1 MTHSTNPEE
10 PPYWMLPT
18 FKPRLASRRD
28 LLGALSEN
36 YIPHSFTKKEDLA
49 GYEPSYR
56 SQLPTQLLLTWP
68 PYPLASL
75 VEREVMPKVPELLEA
90 HRNVKP
96 SCVGIFDMQK
106 GRYLTDK
113 DWPAV
118 TSTGTTSGPQTP
130 LSSAINSAVGGQD
143 AETLTCPFTKHVS
156 PMKKV
161 GLRGIIEKLDP
172 TLKIPSRATWPELM
186 HMAVNKLRTAAAV
199 TDQVPAVFL
208 ENWTSGISR
217 ADTDEA
223 IETFPCPFKQRVWPM
238 TLPDLRTMIYTL
250 DPRSILPTNMD
261 RDELRIIAIEKLKS
275 DAATNPTSSKQTRRA
290 TSFFSTAEGASP
302 KTGVPLSKNAPH
314 DSNSPRR
321 PLSRPTATVPKQRAV
336 SGPGSFIQPG
346 TVSSPVATNIGP
358 IKRGKASSPLGPI
371 KRTAA
376 PPSQLSSD
384 SDLTPNPDD
393 SSTEEATNSAPP
405 TPKKNKGKV
414 LQSVSSGDSEGNVI
428 RKLANEP
435 LVSESDDEG
444 DPAPNPPK
452 KSVLSVQQPQ
462 PSNTEIPSRRQKP
475 HLPRHPAER
484 QKAPALQN
492 TFFGQVIQ
500 KRANEPLA
508 SGSCGGVDVR
518 VEQAA
523 PVVRDKGWKPGMP
536 LIFTDTQSSPI
547 GSDPSAPEMQPSIH
561 EIFLS
566 GKKFRQILPPDTSVL
581 LRTTTPPPDVI
592 VERIAGP
599 PVLERTDAECPL
611 HSKNLQSAPPS
622 GEKSKLDLLG
632 PVSLAIIPEL
642 ELPLAD
648 LCLQISDDKTL
659 EAQVCSTEAEESPA
673 QDNSF
678 TLLIEDLTSLDSATG
693 WNRGYDYTNI
703 PLLDQP
709 PVVDFHQPTS
719 NLTSQATQD
728 QELPIDLIDLTSDLT
743 RSLLDDPINDL
754 IHEESDKPTLN
765 VLIGNDD
772 IGTNLSVPQS
782 WTMTS
787 LSSLVWP
794 SADSHALQPN
804 ISSGSM
810 TEDAS
815 TSTITQPN
823 TFSGFSAD
831 DASTSIIAQQI
842 DDLNN
847 VGHFST
853 ASVVQTV
860 QLDST
865 TQEATHAGSA
875 DLPALEL
882 ITLSG
887 FPTDDPSTSIV
898 AQHIDNLNNVGRFS
912 TASVVQTVQMDSTAK
927 EATHAGLSAISAD
940 LPALELITLSGFTTN
955 DTSTSIVAQQIDNL
969 NNVGRFSPASVVQ
982 TVKLDSTTQEATP
995 ADFFAISAGSPAP
1008 EVITP
1013 SGFTTDDTST
1023 SIVPQHIDD
1032 LINVGRFSPASVV
1045 QTVQLDLTAEEA
1057 IRADLSTISANSS
1070 ALKRITLTGST
1081 TDDTSTSIVAQQIDN
1096 LNDVDRFSTA
1106 SVAQTVQLNSMAEE
1120 ATPADLSTISA
1131 DSPAL
1136 ELITPSSFTT
1146 DNASI
1151 SIDDL
1156 NNVVGHFST
1165 VSIVQ
1170 TYQLDSRTEEATPLD
1185 YSTISAHSPALEL
1198 IALSGFTEDNAT
1210 TSPTAAQH
1218 IHNVNK
1224 SPSDAIPDGA
1234 PSDTRPAGSSLDTLV
1249 PKYRFQI
1256 HGRCLPNGKYNPLK

>member
-275 DAATNPTSSKQTRRA
+275 DAATNPTSSKQPEEPHL
-290 TSFFSTAEGASP
+290 FSVLP
-302 KTGVPLSKNAPH
+302 KVPLPRQVSLCQRTHHMTVISRGALSHVPQLQFQSSEQSLAQAP
-314 DSNSPRR
+314 
-321 PLSRPTATVPKQRAV
+321 
-336 SGPGSFIQPG
+336 SF
-346 TVSSPVATNIGP
+346 
-358 IKRGKASSPLGPI
+358 
-371 KRTAA
+371 
-376 PPSQLSSD
+376 
-384 SDLTPNPDD
+384 NPAH
-393 SSTEEATNSAPP
+393 STEEATNSAPP

-414 LQSVSSGDSEGNVI
+414 LQSVSSGDSEGDVI

-475 HLPRHPAER
+475 HLPRRPAER

-492 TFFGQVIQ
+492 TFYGQVIQ

-547 GSDPSAPEMQPSIH
+547 GI
-561 EIFLS
+561 
-566 GKKFRQILPPDTSVL
+566 L

-632 PVSLAIIPEL
+632 P
-642 ELPLAD
+642 
-648 LCLQISDDKTL
+648 ISDDKTL

-693 WNRGYDYTNI
+693 WNRGYDYTDI

-898 AQHIDNLNNVGRFS
+898 AQHIDDLNNVGRFS

-1057 IRADLSTISANSS
+1057 TRADLSTISANSS

-1165 VSIVQ
+1165 PV
-1170 TYQLDSRTEEATPLD
+1170 D

-1210 TSPTAAQH
+1210 TSSTAAQH
-1218 IHNVNK
+1218 VHDVNK

>member
-1 MTHSTNPEE
+1 
-10 PPYWMLPT
+10 
-18 FKPRLASRRD
+18 
-28 LLGALSEN
+28 
-36 YIPHSFTKKEDLA
+36 
-49 GYEPSYR
+49 
-56 SQLPTQLLLTWP
+56 
-68 PYPLASL
+68 
-75 VEREVMPKVPELLEA
+75 MPKVPELLEA

-143 AETLTCPFTKHVS
+143 AETLIALS
-156 PMKKV
+156 PSIS
-161 GLRGIIEKLDP
+161 LIQ
-172 TLKIPSRATWPELM
+172 PEDTVESNLARVDA
-186 HMAVNKLRTAAAV
+186 HGAAAV

-275 DAATNPTSSKQTRRA
+275 DAATNPTSSKQTQRA

-452 KSVLSVQQPQ
+452 K
-462 PSNTEIPSRRQKP
+462 T
-475 HLPRHPAER
+475 ER

-547 GSDPSAPEMQPSIH
+547 GI
-561 EIFLS
+561 
-566 GKKFRQILPPDTSVL
+566 L

-611 HSKNLQSAPPS
+611 HSKIYSR
-622 GEKSKLDLLG
+622 LLL
-632 PVSLAIIPEL
+632 V
-642 ELPLAD
+642 
-648 LCLQISDDKTL
+648 ISDDKTL

-765 VLIGNDD
+765 LDYD
-772 IGTNLSVPQS
+772 ISLLSRVA
-782 WTMTS
+782 
-787 LSSLVWP
+787 

-995 ADFFAISAGSPAP
+995 ADFSLYLPARLLPKLLHHLASQQTTHLPPSFLSTLTISSMLAA
-1008 EVITP
+1008 
-1013 SGFTTDDTST
+1013 F
-1023 SIVPQHIDD
+1023 
-1032 LINVGRFSPASVV
+1032 
-1045 QTVQLDLTAEEA
+1045 TVQLDLTAEEA

-1210 TSPTAAQH
+1210 TSPPPLSTSTIPYLVRSRSISSYHIAQSLALTSF
-1218 IHNVNK
+1218 NLAQ
-1224 SPSDAIPDGA
+1224 SLAI
-1234 PSDTRPAGSSLDTLV
+1234 TSLNL
-1249 PKYRFQI
+1249 
-1256 HGRCLPNGKYNPLK
+1256 

>member
-314 DSNSPRR
+314 DSNFPRR

-523 PVVRDKGWKPGMP
+523 PVK
-536 LIFTDTQSSPI
+536 L
-547 GSDPSAPEMQPSIH
+547 QPSIH

-566 GKKFRQILPPDTSVL
+566 GKKFRQILPPNTSVL
-581 LRTTTPPPDVI
+581 LRTTTPPPD
-592 VERIAGP
+592 
-599 PVLERTDAECPL
+599 
-611 HSKNLQSAPPS
+611 SAPPS
-622 GEKSKLDLLG
+622 GEKKQARFAR
-632 PVSLAIIPEL
+632 P
-642 ELPLAD
+642 
-648 LCLQISDDKTL
+648 
-659 EAQVCSTEAEESPA
+659 EAEESPA

-693 WNRGYDYTNI
+693 DSRSRIT
-703 PLLDQP
+703 
-709 PVVDFHQPTS
+709 
-719 NLTSQATQD
+719 
-728 QELPIDLIDLTSDLT
+728 IDLIDLTSDLT

-804 ISSGSM
+804 ISSGST

-898 AQHIDNLNNVGRFS
+898 AQHIDDLNNVGRFS

-955 DTSTSIVAQQIDNL
+955 NTSTSIVAQQIDNL

-1008 EVITP
+1008 KVITP

-1057 IRADLSTISANSS
+1057 TRADLSTISANSRHIY
-1070 ALKRITLTGST
+1070 LHR
-1081 TDDTSTSIVAQQIDN
+1081 AQQIDN

>member
-75 VEREVMPKVPELLEA
+75 VERELMPKVPVRTSGGSSKREA
-90 HRNVKP
+90 IV
-96 SCVGIFDMQK
+96 CGIFDMQK

-113 DWPAV
+113 DSPAV
-118 TSTGTTSGPQTP
+118 ASTGTTSGPQTP

-143 AETLTCPFTKHVS
+143 AETLTCPFTEHVS

-275 DAATNPTSSKQTRRA
+275 DAATNPTSSKRTRRA

-302 KTGVPLSKNAPH
+302 RQVSLCQRTHHMTVIPRGALSHVPQLQFQSSEQSLAQAPSFNPAQSAH
-314 DSNSPRR
+314 RCYEYR
-321 PLSRPTATVPKQRAV
+321 PNQARQGQFPTW
-336 SGPGSFIQPG
+336 
-346 TVSSPVATNIGP
+346 
-358 IKRGKASSPLGPI
+358 PI

-393 SSTEEATNSAPP
+393 SSTEEATNSAPDA
-405 TPKKNKGKV
+405 KKNKGKV
-414 LQSVSSGDSEGNVI
+414 LQSVSSGDSEGDVI

-452 KSVLSVQQPQ
+452 KSVLSVRQPQ

-475 HLPRHPAER
+475 HLPRRPAER

-492 TFFGQVIQ
+492 TFYGQVIQ

-508 SGSCGGVDVR
+508 SGSCGGVD
-518 VEQAA
+518 
-523 PVVRDKGWKPGMP
+523 
-536 LIFTDTQSSPI
+536 SSPI

-592 VERIAGP
+592 VEHIAGP
-599 PVLERTDAECPL
+599 PVLEQTDAECPL

-632 PVSLAIIPEL
+632 P
-642 ELPLAD
+642 
-648 LCLQISDDKTL
+648 ISDDKTL
-659 EAQVCSTEAEESPA
+659 EAQVRSTEAEESPA

-693 WNRGYDYTNI
+693 WNRGYDYTDI

-765 VLIGNDD
+765 VLIP
-772 IGTNLSVPQS
+772 TN
-782 WTMTS
+782 
-787 LSSLVWP
+787 
-794 SADSHALQPN
+794 
-804 ISSGSM
+804 
-810 TEDAS
+810 
-815 TSTITQPN
+815 
-823 TFSGFSAD
+823 
-831 DASTSIIAQQI
+831 ASTSIIAQQI

-898 AQHIDNLNNVGRFS
+898 AQHIDDLNNVGRFS

-940 LPALELITLSGFTTN
+940 LPALETYYTIWFHNEQHIYLHR
-955 DTSTSIVAQQIDNL
+955 AQQIDNL
-969 NNVGRFSPASVVQ
+969 NNVGRF

-995 ADFFAISAGSPAP
+995 ADFFAISAARLLPKLLHHLASQ
-1008 EVITP
+1008 
-1013 SGFTTDDTST
+1013 TDDTST

-1032 LINVGRFSPASVV
+1032 LINVGRFY
-1045 QTVQLDLTAEEA
+1045 
-1057 IRADLSTISANSS
+1057 
-1070 ALKRITLTGST
+1070 
-1081 TDDTSTSIVAQQIDN
+1081 DTSTSIVAQQIDN

-1170 TYQLDSRTEEATPLD
+1170 TYQLDSRTEKATPVD

-1210 TSPTAAQH
+1210 TSSTSAQH
-1218 IHNVNK
+1218 VHDVNK